1 MTRFMFIASAAPL
14 TGVYPTC
21 NQRVKVTRNEM
32 LWQHHH
38 RQREPSC
45 PGSGQPPRAGSAHA
59 EAPVAEYLW
68 HHQAI
73 SGHGQ
78 ATRR

>member
-32 LWQHHH
+32 L
-38 RQREPSC
+38 
-45 PGSGQPPRAGSAHA
+45 
-59 EAPVAEYLW
+59 
-68 HHQAI
+68 
-73 SGHGQ
+73 
-78 ATRR
+78 